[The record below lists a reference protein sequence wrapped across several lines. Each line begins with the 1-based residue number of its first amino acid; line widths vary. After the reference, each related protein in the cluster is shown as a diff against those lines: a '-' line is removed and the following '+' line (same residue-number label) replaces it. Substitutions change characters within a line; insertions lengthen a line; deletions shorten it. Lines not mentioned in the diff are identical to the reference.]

1 MKKITTEKAY
11 KKALTEVYKLMKK
24 GENKITDKEAG
35 TIAAMAKAIQNYEK
49 IYYPFPM
56 PKTLNE
62 MVELKIFEKK
72 INRVALAKTLGIGTP
87 KLSQILNG
95 KRQPDV
101 TFLKAVH
108 EKLDIDGNFILA
120 VI

>member
-1 MKKITTEKAY
+1 MKKITTEKVY
-11 KKALTEVYKLMKK
+11 SKALTDIHKLMKK
-24 GENKITDKEAG
+24 GENKLTDKEAD
-35 TIAAMAKAIQNYEK
+35 TIAAMANAIQDYEK
-49 IYYPFPM
+49 VYYPFPM
-56 PKTLNE
+56 PKTLSE

-72 INRVALAKTLGIGTP
+72 INRVSLAKTLGIGSP

>member
-11 KKALTEVYKLMKK
+11 NKALANVYALMRK
-24 GENKITDKEAG
+24 GEKNITDKEAA
-35 TIAAMAKAIQNYEK
+35 TITSLAKAIQDYEK
-49 IYYPFPM
+49 VFHPFPL
-56 PKTLNE
+56 PKTLTE
-62 MVELKIFEKK
+62 MVELKIFERKM
-72 INRVALAKTLGIGTP
+72 NRVTLAKTLGIGTP

-95 KRQPDV
+95 KRPPDLS
-101 TFLKAVH
+101 FLKAVH